1 MYAGRWL
8 RAPLLEQLQRRDQ
21 LSNPLKGG
29 DAEDLKCRYSIG
41 KRVGNILFG
50 LITLLVGVL
59 GIAGLIVTLLD
70 PAALGPPHPG
80 IGDLVLVAILLCIFA
95 LFVCGGFW
103 QVKVAILG
111 RLVVTSDG
119 LISRKAGFTNV
130 RTTTIPWSSI
140 KSFTVMPA
148 LGASARDGYR
158 NVVYAILD
166 CDQPVALSGT
176 ERRLVAAAAIAE
188 N

>member
-1 MYAGRWL
+1 MRIWPGQTATSKTKMYAGRWL

-148 LGASARDGYR
+148 LGASARDEYR
-158 NVVYAILD
+158 NVVYAIL
-166 CDQPVALSGT
+166 
-176 ERRLVAAAAIAE
+176 
-188 N
+188 